1 MQELAIVILNFNGFE
16 HLTTF
21 LPSVC
26 QYNDN
31 FPIVIIDNASTD
43 DSILLLN
50 EKFPQIEVI
59 KLTSNYGFAAGYNE
73 GLALMKNRFRFYIL
87 LNSDVE
93 VTQNWIP
100 PLLSVMQD
108 ETVAACQPKIR
119 SYTKQTHFEHAG
131 AAGGF
136 LDKNYFPFCRG
147 RIFDHCEEDHGQYD
161 SLSQV
166 TWTSGAAMLIRSELF
181 HSFGGFDADFFAH
194 MEEIDLCLR
203 LNHAGY
209 TMFCEPKSV
218 VYHLGGG
225 TMTYESP
232 TKLFLN
238 FRNNLVMLLKNKPN
252 YWGPRLFIRMCFD
265 GIAALQFLVKGQ
277 FTKFYMVIFAH
288 FSFYAKIGQTLKK
301 RRANKKNLKQFCI
314 YKGNIIW
321 DYYFKKNKLY
331 NSLNKRR
338 FT

>member
-1 MQELAIVILNFNGFE
+1 
-16 HLTTF
+16 
-21 LPSVC
+21 
-26 QYNDN
+26 
-31 FPIVIIDNASTD
+31 
-43 DSILLLN
+43 
-50 EKFPQIEVI
+50 
-59 KLTSNYGFAAGYNE
+59 
-73 GLALMKNRFRFYIL
+73 
-87 LNSDVE
+87 
-93 VTQNWIP
+93 
-100 PLLSVMQD
+100 MQD

-131 AAGGF
+131 AAGGY

-147 RIFDHCEEDHGQYD
+147 RIFDHCEEDIGQYD
-161 SLSQV
+161 SISKV
-166 TWTSGAAMLIRSELF
+166 TWTSGAAMLIRAELF
-181 HSFGGFDADFFAH
+181 HSIGGFDADFFAH

-301 RRANKKNLKQFCI
+301 RRANKKNLKQFCS